1 MTDDLPDVE
10 NYYNNNETTHNDDL
24 PDVYP
29 ESYSTTPHIPEI
41 SSDNNMSDDLPD
53 VYPTEDYKTNNN
65 NISTNMFTGL
75 NETRTGNIQETQED
89 HHEEL
94 LPPLSESMPE
104 LSTPAPKNEENTH
117 NSITENSVKNT
128 TEKPYRTIHTAET
141 KQKDKNSTTNT
152 TNISE
157 KNTEKNNTTPSTPS
171 NKTFDNIDP
180 QKIFEYEKMKNNDT
194 HLENFTENSER
205 ILLDDGDDRVDLPAE
220 LSKTHEWGENIVNIK
235 ENTKRSER
243 KLDEILSHSIDYGA
257 SDVYVRAG
265 DFVVFKRNDRNI
277 RINRFDIMNSQ
288 DTRLFTDAALTSVQE
303 TSFAKD
309 YEIDAS
315 YVIRSGKYKGRRA
328 RINIGRENGS
338 NYLIFRNINDT
349 VKKPSEYGIPTTVE
363 EWFNRPKGL
372 VLVNGPTGTGKST
385 TLASLLKQKQ
395 LHTRKTIMTIEKP
408 VEFEY
413 GNEGKAV
420 VIQREVGKDT
430 KSFSKGLDSAM
441 RSAPDIILVGE
452 VRNAEEVD
460 ALLRAA
466 ETGHLSVSTMH
477 TESAALTIQR
487 IKGLY
492 SGEEQQRVL
501 LTLAEIGRGFVNQ
514 ALLEDAEP
522 GENGRYGRFA
532 VYEVLDF
539 TEEVSELV
547 QKGDVRGL
555 RQYQMENKI
564 TLEHQ
569 IAKAIQQNRC
579 TLQTGL
585 DATVYPKMIEKILQ
599 EEF

>member
-1 MTDDLPDVE
+1 
-10 NYYNNNETTHNDDL
+10 
-24 PDVYP
+24 
-29 ESYSTTPHIPEI
+29 
-41 SSDNNMSDDLPD
+41 
-53 VYPTEDYKTNNN
+53 
-65 NISTNMFTGL
+65 
-75 NETRTGNIQETQED
+75 
-89 HHEEL
+89 
-94 LPPLSESMPE
+94 MPE